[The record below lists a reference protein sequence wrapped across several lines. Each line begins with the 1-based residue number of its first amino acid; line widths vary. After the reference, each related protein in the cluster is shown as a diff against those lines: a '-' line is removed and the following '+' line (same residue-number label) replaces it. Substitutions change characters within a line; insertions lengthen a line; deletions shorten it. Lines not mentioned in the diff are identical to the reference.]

1 MIITTSFQVD
11 APIDL
16 VWRYLLDVEKIAPCV
31 PGAQL
36 TGVIDPRTYAGKIQ
50 VKLGPITIDYKGQI
64 RIETI
69 DEATHT
75 VRLKAEG
82 TESRGRGGAT
92 ATVNGELHAEGAGT
106 TVTMQSEV
114 AVSGLVAQ
122 FGRSA
127 IMQDVSQR
135 LAQQFASCLE
145 QELRATGSATPAPV
159 PATEAPATPAAAAS
173 VPTPAETM
181 AATPLAARGP
191 AKPVSAFRLLWT
203 VLRERIPL
211 FRRR

>member
-11 APIDL
+11 APLDI
-16 VWRYLLDVEKIAPCV
+16 VWRHLLDVPAIAPCV

-36 TGVIDPRTYAGKIQ
+36 TSVIDDRTYAGKIQ
-50 VKLGPITIDYKGQI
+50 VKLGPIAVDYKGQVKI
-64 RIETI
+64 DAI
-69 DEATHT
+69 DEVAHT
-75 VRLKAEG
+75 VNLKADG
-82 TESRGRGGAT
+82 VESRGRGGAA
-92 ATVNGELHAEGAGT
+92 ATVHSEMHADGGRT
-106 TVTMQSEV
+106 VVTMQSDV

-145 QELRATGSATPAPV
+145 QQLKSSPAGQ
-159 PATEAPATPAAAAS
+159 TPAASNPASPSLTAVPPAPAA
-173 VPTPAETM
+173 VA
-181 AATPLAARGP
+181 
-191 AKPVSAFRLLWT
+191 AKPVSAFRLAWE
-203 VLRERIPL
+203 VIRASIGRL

>member
-11 APIDL
+11 APLDV
-16 VWRYLLDVEKIAPCV
+16 VWRHLLDVPRIAPCV

-36 TGVIDPRTYAGKIQ
+36 TSVIDDRTYEGKIQ
-50 VKLGPITIDYKGQI
+50 VKLGPITVDYKGQVKI
-64 RIETI
+64 DEI
-69 DEATHT
+69 DEAAHT
-75 VRLKAEG
+75 VSLKANG
-82 TESRGRGGAT
+82 VESRGRGGAA
-92 ATVNGELHAEGAGT
+92 ATVHSEMHADGGRT
-106 TVTMQSEV
+106 VVTMQSDV

-145 QELRATGSATPAPV
+145 QQLKDSPAGPPPAASDTPSPRVSAATAV
-159 PATEAPATPAAAAS
+159 PATAA
-173 VPTPAETM
+173 
-181 AATPLAARGP
+181 
-191 AKPVSAFRLLWT
+191 AKPVSAFRLAWE
-203 VLRERIPL
+203 VIRAGVGRL